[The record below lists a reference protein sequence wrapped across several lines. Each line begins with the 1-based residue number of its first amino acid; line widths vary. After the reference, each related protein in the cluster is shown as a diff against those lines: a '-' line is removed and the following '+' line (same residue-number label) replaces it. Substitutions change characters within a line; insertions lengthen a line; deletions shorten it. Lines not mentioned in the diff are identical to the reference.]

1 MNTYNKARKL
11 KDASWFSRKAF
22 TLVELLLALAITG
35 LLVTT
40 IALAFDTS
48 VKNYNT
54 NEDIFKAMNLARQTL
69 FRITAQLRS
78 ADAVV
83 PDAPINECTLITSDG
98 QDITYSYNSTDQK
111 LYLITNDDATDSD
124 YVLCE
129 NVTAMTFTKKSF
141 IDDESQVRVKNVII
155 TIEIETG
162 SEIRK
167 LSSAA
172 VIRRNLV
179 R

>member
-1 MNTYNKARKL
+1 MEAYNKAEKL
-11 KDASWFSRKAF
+11 KDAGRFSRKAF
-22 TLVELLLALAITG
+22 TLIELLLALAITG

-48 VKNYNT
+48 IKNYNA

-83 PDAPINECTLITSDG
+83 PDAPINECTFITSDG
-98 QDITYSYNSTDQK
+98 QDITYRYNSADKK
-111 LYLITNDDATDSD
+111 LYLITNGDTADSD

-129 NVTAMTFTKKSF
+129 DVTAMTFKKESF
-141 IDDESQVRVKNVII
+141 IYGESEVRVKNVVI
-155 TIEIETG
+155 TIEIDTG